1 MEKNEFF
8 KTAIKQFMINKM
20 EDLNNDRK
28 MIESRSILRDIDEE
42 DYYDMLVN
50 KTRRDYAQYIFRQI
64 SELIDMYL

>member
-64 SELIDMYL
+64 SE